1 MIQITKG
8 NPTSEEIAALVAA
21 LVLANGTTQPH
32 PPRLRGSPVATSSAV
47 PRSQSGAPSRR
58 DRHWQAWCAGWS
70 RSPACAPPPHRVQW
84 AARRSV
90 S

>member
-8 NPTSEEIAALVAA
+8 NPTPEEIAALVAA

-32 PPRLRGSPVATSSAV
+32 PPGSSGAQWRRAAPSPEVT
-47 PRSQSGAPSRR
+47 SGAPSRR

-70 RSPACAPPPHRVQW
+70 GSPACAPPPHRVQW
-84 AARRSV
+84 ALRRSA